1 MTTAV
6 KPIPDGY
13 HSATPYLCVK
23 DAARAIEFY
32 KQAFGATESLRL
44 ADAGGTV
51 RHAEIKIAGASIM
64 LADEFPDMNFRSPQ
78 SYGGSPVS
86 LYVYV
91 EDVDAFVDRAVAA
104 GATLVRPV
112 TDEFYGDRAGVV
124 DDPFGHRW
132 SFGTH
137 REDVSPEELQRRFAA
152 FCS

>member
-1 MTTAV
+1 
-6 KPIPDGY
+6 
-13 HSATPYLCVK
+13 
-23 DAARAIEFY
+23 
-32 KQAFGATESLRL
+32 
-44 ADAGGTV
+44 
-51 RHAEIKIAGASIM
+51 M

-91 EDVDAFVDRAVAA
+91 QDVDAFVDRAVAA

-152 FCS
+152 FCA